1 VTPGVLV
8 CDPSYPLE
16 RVREFLPDAEHGA
29 LADGGPGTRALLVSP
44 PDPVTAAD
52 IAGLPDLRVIASA
65 STGFDHIDVAAAG
78 AAGIEVRTVD
88 DYCTQEVADHAIVLV
103 AALLRG
109 IPAALLSV
117 QRGEWDFRAGG
128 TPRRLAGARLAV
140 VGYGRIGRAVA
151 ERGRAL
157 GMEVRHHDPFL
168 PGGEFGLDEL
178 LGWADAVT
186 LHLAL
191 SDDTRGI
198 LDERRLG
205 LMRPGS
211 ALVNTARGALVD
223 RDAMRRAAHLRAAFD
238 HVWEQPPAADLLG
251 LPHLAITPYMAWFSA
266 DSEWL
271 PYILAARAAAD
282 VLADVSG

>member
-1 VTPGVLV
+1 VTPRVLV

-29 LADGGPGTRALLVSP
+29 LADGGAGTRALLVSP

-52 IAGLPDLRVIASA
+52 IAGLPDLQVIASA

-78 AAGIEVRTVD
+78 EAGVEVRTVD

-103 AALLRG
+103 AALLLG

-117 QRGEWDFRAGG
+117 HRGEWDFRAGG

-168 PGGEFGLDEL
+168 PGGEPDLDEL
-178 LGWADAVT
+178 LAWADAVT

-191 SDDTRGI
+191 SDDTHGI

-205 LMRPGS
+205 LMRPET
-211 ALVNTARGALVD
+211 ALVNTARGPLVD
-223 RDAMRRAAHLRAAFD
+223 REAMRRATHLRAAFD
-238 HVWEQPPAADLLG
+238 HVWEQPPGADLLG

-271 PYILAARAAAD
+271 PYIRAAQAAAD
-282 VLADVSG
+282 ALADVSG